1 MNYMFDDDLRK
12 FLGDDFALLNKPA
25 IYLTKEEKWKILQ
38 AILFMFGAETEDN
51 KIIVYESEDNEEKI
65 NQMKA
70 SIENMLKTTVEAK
83 FDKETNRWILEST
96 EFS

>member
-1 MNYMFDDDLRK
+1 MFDDRLRE

-38 AILFMFGAETEDN
+38 AILYMFGAETEDN
-51 KIIVYESEDNEEKI
+51 KIIVYESEDNREKI
-65 NQMKA
+65 DQMKV
-70 SIENMLKTTVEAK
+70 SIENILKTTVEVK
-83 FDKETNRWILEST
+83 FDNETNRWILRST